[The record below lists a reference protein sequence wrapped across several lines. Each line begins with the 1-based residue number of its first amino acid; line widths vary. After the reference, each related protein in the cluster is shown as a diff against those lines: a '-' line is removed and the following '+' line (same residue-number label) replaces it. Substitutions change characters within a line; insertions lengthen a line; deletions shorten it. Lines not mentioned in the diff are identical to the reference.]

1 MRVTVLSEP
10 CSFVMAMSPL
20 RSFLHPSLALPES
33 SLSGED
39 TPDEDFLPESAPS
52 SIPEASGDVETALHE
67 VSDLPQMTEQI
78 ERSVRVK
85 ITGRLRC
92 PCQKAWQSTS

>member
-1 MRVTVLSEP
+1 MRVTVLFVP
-10 CSFVMAMSPL
+10 CSFATVMSPL

-39 TPDEDFLPESAPS
+39 TPDEDLPESAPS
-52 SIPEASGDVETALHE
+52 SIPEASGDGETALHE

-78 ERSVRVK
+78 ERPVRVK

-92 PCQKAWQSTS
+92 PCQ